1 MRLPAATDLTL
12 SLCVLAVRFLTT
24 KAQRHE
30 ERKTILVV
38 IFSWAINYPTV
49 DGIKN
54 SRMIGVKL
62 RSVWLTRLVARSVVA
77 ALKLLF
83 ATCRK
88 ESVIFPGTNGWNP
101 DLPDR
106 FLFSVWHDVLFFPLL
121 VAKPH
126 NMSALA
132 SRHQDGAYVAEILRL
147 LNVEPYRGSTTRG
160 GAQAVKQLLNVA
172 SQLHITL
179 TPDGPRG
186 PRREMKDGLV
196 FLASRTGLPIVPA
209 AFSCRRGLRIK
220 GTWTDM
226 LVPLPFTTTYC
237 ILGEPIHVPADMTRD
252 EIDRNK
258 QRVQEAMDRLYARV
272 DDWAAGRIKRADLDE
287 VMPVRDAA

>member
-1 MRLPAATDLTL
+1 MKIRSAWLTKLAA
-12 SLCVLAVRFLTT
+12 R
-24 KAQRHE
+24 
-30 ERKTILVV
+30 LVV
-38 IFSWAINYPTV
+38 AT
-49 DGIKN
+49 
-54 SRMIGVKL
+54 
-62 RSVWLTRLVARSVVA
+62 
-77 ALKLLF
+77 LKLLF

-88 ESVIFPGTNGWNP
+88 EFVLFPGTNGWDADCPN
-101 DLPDR
+101 R
-106 FLFSVWHDVLFFPLL
+106 VLFSVWHDVLFFPLL

-126 NMSALA
+126 NMSALT

-209 AFSCRRGLRIK
+209 AFSCRRGWRFQ

-237 ILGEPIHVPADMTRD
+237 ILGEPIHIPPDLSRE

-272 DDWAAGRIKRADLDE
+272 EDWAAGRIERVDVEEA
-287 VMPVRDAA
+287 MPVREAA